1 MTFEQTILI
10 ALLTVLGGGV
20 ASAFVTSILTS
31 RRDQKN
37 YTKKKYE
44 ELYGLIAKDSTDFAK
59 WYLGYM
65 AVFEGAL
72 PLSQLKNR
80 ASTTT
85 MDTKAKVLMLAA
97 LYAENLSTEI
107 ELYFQIK
114 QALISY
120 INEASKR
127 ADKNVASKISLNDF
141 HALRVSFDKEKNNVF
156 EKLVNLSKSL

>member
-1 MTFEQTILI
+1 MKSFIALLPYCLI
-10 ALLTVLGGGV
+10 ALLP
-20 ASAFVTSILTS
+20 
-31 RRDQKN
+31 
-37 YTKKKYE
+37 YC
-44 ELYGLIAKDSTDFAK
+44 LIAKDSTDFAE

-80 ASTTT
+80 TSTTT
-85 MDTKAKVLMLAA
+85 MDTKAKVLMIAA

-107 ELYFQIK
+107 ELYFQNK

-120 INEASKR
+120 INEASKTE
-127 ADKNVASKISLNDF
+127 DENVASKISLNDF
-141 HALRVSFDKEKNNVF
+141 HTLRVSFDKEKNNVF